1 MRSGHCSA
9 HPKVI
14 VVSMQKWDD
23 KHNDQCVASTTWTKK
38 AKSLS
43 GINYARDIAAHDLY
57 RVTCRYLSILKVKK
71 YCWTAKCLFSSL
83 FLLHQILLP
92 RDWLSMTSV
101 TKQQLP
107 WTASHLHLTQALPYL
122 SPTQTMLWQLAH
134 NKLNAASNTAN
145 HILAPALSSSAGE
158 HSTWAS
164 VCSLGQVVECDNPP
178 TQDISTHKAPTFPAS
193 PAAQLS
199 ALPTQWHASL
209 DRLSPAID
217 VSWASNNSVCNN
229 GVYSNNGGLITQH
242 GSHVPSASSWD
253 GSHRISFA
261 HS

>member
-43 GINYARDIAAHDLY
+43 GINYARDIVARDLY
-57 RVTCRYLSILKVKK
+57 CTTCRYLSILKAKK
-71 YCWTAKCLFSSL
+71 YCWTVECLFSSL

-92 RDWLSMTSV
+92 HDWLSMTSV

-107 WTASHLHLTQALPYL
+107 WTASHLHLTQALPSL

-158 HSTWAS
+158 HSTWAG
-164 VCSLGQVVECDNPP
+164 VCSLGQVAECDKPP
-178 TQDISTHKAPTFPAS
+178 HSGYIYPQSTNFSSLSSRPAFCS
-193 PAAQLS
+193 PHPIACLLRRTIPRYRCQLGEQQQC
-199 ALPTQWHASL
+199 PQ
-209 DRLSPAID
+209 
-217 VSWASNNSVCNN
+217 
-229 GVYSNNGGLITQH
+229 
-242 GSHVPSASSWD
+242 
-253 GSHRISFA
+253 
-261 HS
+261 